1 MSTYHLCDMTPAFA
15 EAHTRRTHS
24 VPDHVMLGWTP
35 YRFTVTRDAIAEC
48 AFHTEPE
55 FAAWL
60 AHVWGPPAP
69 EWSDCGDGLRVSH
82 FTAREG
88 R

>member
-15 EAHTRRTHS
+15 EAHTRRVYS
-24 VPDHVMLGWTP
+24 VPDHVGLGWKP
-35 YRFTVTRDAIAEC
+35 YRFTVTRDAIADR

-60 AHVWGPPAP
+60 THVWAPAL
-69 EWSDCGDGLRVSH
+69 EWSDCGDGLRIAH
-82 FTAREG
+82 FAAREG